1 MVIFEIISFLRGFL
15 RIIWHD
21 QKVKYLPPIFAN
33 IVTSEKTQSRFLVYR
48 SFLPLGPNTPKTSFD
63 LATPLM
69 FLRTCFCFKLMFKF
83 RKTIS
88 FESISS
94 IFHWRVKN
102 KRENKIRWSLFGFF
116 FKANIEYIFSTIS
129 LFCLFSLSIFL
140 SSLSSRLCFP
150 KWLRPV

>member
-1 MVIFEIISFLRGFL
+1 MAKKLNIYPQFLQIL
-15 RIIWHD
+15 W
-21 QKVKYLPPIFAN
+21 QAKKN
-33 IVTSEKTQSRFLVYR
+33 QSRFLVYR

-102 KRENKIRWSLFGFF
+102 KRENKIRWSLFVCFF

>member
-1 MVIFEIISFLRGFL
+1 MAKKLNIYPQFLQIL
-15 RIIWHD
+15 W
-21 QKVKYLPPIFAN
+21 QAK
-33 IVTSEKTQSRFLVYR
+33 KTQSRFLVYR

-102 KRENKIRWSLFGFF
+102 KRENKIRWSLFVCFF

>member
-1 MVIFEIISFLRGFL
+1 MTKKLNIYPQFLQIL
-15 RIIWHD
+15 W
-21 QKVKYLPPIFAN
+21 QAK
-33 IVTSEKTQSRFLVYR
+33 KTQSRFLVYR

-102 KRENKIRWSLFGFF
+102 KRENKIRWSLFVFLVFF
-116 FKANIEYIFSTIS
+116 WKRIWNIFFLLFPCSVFFS
-129 LFCLFSLSIFL
+129 FYFSVFL
-140 SSLSSRLCFP
+140 
-150 KWLRPV
+150 KQ

>member
-1 MVIFEIISFLRGFL
+1 MAKKLNIYPQFLQIL
-15 RIIWHD
+15 W
-21 QKVKYLPPIFAN
+21 QAKKN
-33 IVTSEKTQSRFLVYR
+33 QSRFLVYR

-102 KRENKIRWSLFGFF
+102 KRENKIRWSLFVCFF
-116 FKANIEYIFSTIS
+116 FKANIEYIFL
-129 LFCLFSLSIFL
+129 LFPCSVFFLFLFFL

>member
-1 MVIFEIISFLRGFL
+1 MTKKLNIYPQFLQIL
-15 RIIWHD
+15 W
-21 QKVKYLPPIFAN
+21 QAK
-33 IVTSEKTQSRFLVYR
+33 KTQSRFLVYR
-48 SFLPLGPNTPKTSFD
+48 SYLPLGPNTPKTSFD

-102 KRENKIRWSLFGFF
+102 KRENKIRWSLFVCFF

>member
-1 MVIFEIISFLRGFL
+1 MAKKLNIYPQFLQIL
-15 RIIWHD
+15 W
-21 QKVKYLPPIFAN
+21 QAK
-33 IVTSEKTQSRFLVYR
+33 KTQSRFLVYR

-102 KRENKIRWSLFGFF
+102 KRENKIRWSLFVFF
-116 FKANIEYIFSTIS
+116 LKRILNIFFL
-129 LFCLFSLSIFL
+129 LFPCSVFFLFLFFL